1 MYSMNYST
9 IYIYNILEE
18 PLQYIYNVLQ
28 ELLHY
33 KRDELKK
40 LWLDGVEQKQIL
52 ELLNQIGK
60 RFSVLNPSVPL
71 FLLPTAP

>member
-1 MYSMNYST
+1 MY
-9 IYIYNILEE
+9 I
-18 PLQYIYNVLQ
+18 Q

-60 RFSVLNPSVPL
+60 IYSQSLILPLICSLPAPKLHLLRVLP
-71 FLLPTAP
+71 